1 MFDKNLWALIEL
13 KPFVF
18 LFTNGGGE
26 KRDKAAPVKYPAFTT
41 LDIFL

>member
-18 LFTNGGGE
+18 LLTNGGGE
-26 KRDKAAPVKYPAFTT
+26 NSAKAAPVKYAAFTP
-41 LDIFL
+41 